1 MTNETSIKPPTWFW
15 IVSVLALLWNLMG
28 VGAYLADAF
37 VSVEALGEMTQEMRE
52 LYEGRP
58 AWVTAAFAAAVW
70 FGALGCIALLLR
82 KKWAV
87 PVFLISL
94 IGVIGQQ
101 IYNFFLSNTFEVMGS
116 GAMFLPIMVV
126 IIAVALWLFAR
137 SSAAKNWLT

>member
-1 MTNETSIKPPTWFW
+1 MTHEINVKPPTWFW

-37 VSVEALGEMTQEMRE
+37 MDVEALGEMTQEMRE

-58 AWVTAAFAAAVW
+58 AWVTAAFAIGVW

-94 IGVIGQQ
+94 IGVLGQQ
-101 IYNFFLSNTFEVMGS
+101 VYHFFLSNTFEVMGS
-116 GAMFLPIMVV
+116 ENMIMPIF
-126 IIAVALWLFAR
+126 IIIISIALWLFAR
-137 SSAAKNWLT
+137 SSAAKNWIN

>member
-1 MTNETSIKPPTWFW
+1 MTNIKPPTWFW

-37 VSVEALGEMTQEMRE
+37 MSVEALGEMSQEMRE

-58 AWVTAAFAAAVW
+58 AWATAAYAIAVW
-70 FGALGCIALLLR
+70 FGALGCIALLMR

-94 IGVIGQQ
+94 IGIVGQQ
-101 IYNFFLSNTFEVMGS
+101 IYNFFLSNTFEVVGS

-126 IIAVALWLFAR
+126 VIGVALWLFAR
-137 SSAAKNWLT
+137 SSAAKNWIS

>member
-1 MTNETSIKPPTWFW
+1 MTDKQAVKPPTWFW
-15 IVSVLALLWNLMG
+15 IVSVLALIWNLMG

-37 VSVEALGEMTQEMRE
+37 VSVEALGEMSQEMRE

-58 AWVTAAFAAAVW
+58 SWVTAAFATGVW
-70 FGALGCIALLLR
+70 FGTLGCIALLLR

-94 IGVIGQQ
+94 LGVIAQQ
-101 IYNFFLSNTFEVMGS
+101 VYGFFLSNTFEVVGTE
-116 GAMFLPIMVV
+116 AMILPIVV
-126 IIAVALWLFAR
+126 VVVSIGLWFFAR